1 VSFLLSGI
9 SYEWLYGRRNHLLL
23 IVVLQDGIAMKHVD
37 LVKDFKNKT
46 ILNK

>member
-1 VSFLLSGI
+1 MAVWKEEPLTVD
-9 SYEWLYGRRNHLLL
+9 
-23 IVVLQDGIAMKHVD
+23 IVELQDGIAMKHVD

>member
-1 VSFLLSGI
+1 MNGCMEGGTTYF
-9 SYEWLYGRRNHLLL
+9 Y
-23 IVVLQDGIAMKHVD
+23 IVVLQDGIAMKLVD

>member
-1 VSFLLSGI
+1 MNGCMEGGTT
-9 SYEWLYGRRNHLLL
+9 YCY
-23 IVVLQDGIAMKHVD
+23 IVGLQEGIAMKLVD